1 MNRIRFLAV
10 SALLLSGCEQRIG
23 DFTIISTKNVD
34 LANLDIRPAQHEPE
48 VEGLDSKLIIIVW
61 GTPASMEEAI
71 DRAIENGKG
80 SALADA
86 SLYFTHWYIPYI
98 VGQRKF
104 RVEGKVI
111 GK

>member
-10 SALLLSGCEQRIG
+10 FALLLSGCEQRIG

-48 VEGLDSKLIIIVW
+48 VEGTDSKMIIIVW

-71 DRAIENGKG
+71 DRAIENGG
-80 SALADA
+80 GTALADA
-86 SLYFTHWYIPYI
+86 SLYAKFWYIPYL
-98 VGQRKF
+98 VGQREF
-104 RVEGKVI
+104 RAEGRAI